1 MEGALQG
8 PPTWR
13 ATRSRRES
21 VGSHQAN
28 VPVIPVTPRSFGG
41 IGGITDEDRGYGG
54 SRFSDV
60 CEALFAIPYRRTWG
74 AGGEPPPPVHPVTA
88 MHIDRRLVSDGNTHA
103 LILPSTDVLLLLGGP
118 V

>member
-1 MEGALQG
+1 
-8 PPTWR
+8 
-13 ATRSRRES
+13 
-21 VGSHQAN
+21 
-28 VPVIPVTPRSFGG
+28 VTPRSFGG

-118 V
+118 VRQTAATVADVDSLPRLSRPWGYR